1 MTTLAETYSVANVNG
16 EVIIRLNRAAFG
28 DKRIAEILNLI
39 EFDAIKQKSKL
50 TEEQAESLAKEIN
63 QNVWEVAKKRFL
75 EG

>member
-1 MTTLAETYSVANVNG
+1 MTTLAETYSVANVDG
-16 EVIIRLNRAAFG
+16 EVIIRLNRAAFD

-39 EFDAIKQKSKL
+39 EFDAIKQKSRL

-63 QNVWEVAKKRFL
+63 QNVWNVAKKRFL